1 MRNLSSEKRA
11 RHRHVR
17 IKIIYSG
24 PGVILFSLRCCQGPL
39 NRGGIYRIISLSELK
54 GSFLVQS
61 PNFTGEKTQAHLYKG
76 TNTLWILLEDR
87 HSGRNGEPE
96 LDLTLGGKGARK
108 RDCLPKAKPNLMKKA
123 WHMQPRIQHPRESLI
138 LDEYPQLGGL
148 GQQDHSGSWTAR
160 TIARRW

>member
-1 MRNLSSEKRA
+1 MMRKLSSEKRA

-96 LDLTLGGKGARK
+96 LDLTLGGEGGKKEG
-108 RDCLPKAKPNLMKKA
+108 LPSKSKSPISWKKHGMCNQGCGTQEKVLS
-123 WHMQPRIQHPRESLI
+123 WMSI
-138 LDEYPQLGGL
+138 L
-148 GQQDHSGSWTAR
+148 S
-160 TIARRW
+160 